1 MDVQIFGTAK
11 CKDTRKAQRF
21 FKERRVGI
29 HFVDLSQKS
38 ASPRELERFA
48 RKYGTEA
55 LLDREGKRFRD
66 RGLHVAHLPEAK
78 IIPLLVDDP
87 LLIRT
92 PLVRRGNDVTVGLAE
107 DEAVPEKAMTVE
119 EVNRKY
125 NVGDR
130 DRHVGDRADVFARRA
145 LTRAET
151 PALSIKFFRP
161 R

>member
-11 CKDTRKAQRF
+11 CKSTQKAVRF

-29 HFVDLSQKS
+29 HYVDLKQKP

-55 LLDREGKRFRD
+55 LLDRESKQFRD
-66 RGLHVAHLPEAK
+66 RGLHVAHLPESRM
-78 IIPLLVDDP
+78 IPLLVEDP

-107 DEAVPEKAMTVE
+107 AEWKGWLAG
-119 EVNRKY
+119 
-125 NVGDR
+125 GD
-130 DRHVGDRADVFARRA
+130 
-145 LTRAET
+145 
-151 PALSIKFFRP
+151 
-161 R
+161 